1 MAESFAAPVILH
13 SATRDGSLREIAS
26 NHNIQVLLYEAG
38 EALRFDEIAIRAGV
52 SGIINVMRHIGM
64 LPASRSKKPK
74 RTSMITGQSSWIRAT
89 SSGVLRA
96 LVPLGEFVTKGD
108 VLALI
113 SDPMGNNNADTKIL
127 ANDDG
132 IVIGRTFL
140 PLVYEGDALFHV
152 AKYKAN
158 IGEALEHVT
167 AFREEF
173 EPEPY
178 STSDDTEDHPP
189 IAG

>member
-1 MAESFAAPVILH
+1 
-13 SATRDGSLREIAS
+13 
-26 NHNIQVLLYEAG
+26 
-38 EALRFDEIAIRAGV
+38 
-52 SGIINVMRHIGM
+52 
-64 LPASRSKKPK
+64 
-74 RTSMITGQSSWIRAT
+74 
-89 SSGVLRA
+89 
-96 LVPLGEFVTKGD
+96 
-108 VLALI
+108 
-113 SDPMGNNNADTKIL
+113 
-127 ANDDG
+127 
-132 IVIGRTFL
+132 
-140 PLVYEGDALFHV
+140 V